1 MPNLQMLNL
10 ADVYAKADAGRAA
23 QQQSTLRDLQTQQLL
38 NQQRQDVG
46 LSNLAQQSVDPT
58 TGELD
63 LGAMSRGAAGLGAY
77 EQASKFQGR
86 AMENKKRKA
95 DMTKEQAAI
104 MGQLAD
110 ENVVNDEATYQRWM
124 GQLNEFDPKAAAA
137 FSQKFPNY
145 TKEAVPLLRQIGQQ
159 GMTSFQRN
167 QLEAQKQI
175 AKDRAAAKRERDA
188 RLKASDSNAFR
199 AAIAESANVPFTQ
212 DAYGNVTIGAL
223 DPEKSRKLDHAK
235 ELAAQYFLTDP
246 QLRGNH
252 LGAAARAT
260 RESFG
265 TGPAPA
271 GAPGAIAPGGKF
283 APMTTEETEWA
294 KRGFANPATREKTL
308 ENMKR
313 RNYDTS
319 FLTGAAVNPGVDLP
333 ASTIRPTRIDVFA
346 GKSWFGKMLDAYN
359 ANMQRLESQY
369 APAEEE

>member
-10 ADVYAKADAGRAA
+10 ADVYAKADQAQAA
-23 QQQSTLRDLQTQQLL
+23 QQQATLRDLQTQQLL

-77 EQASKFQGR
+77 EQASKFQGQ

-95 DMTKEQAAI
+95 DMTKEQAMI

-124 GQLNEFDPKAAAA
+124 GQLNEFDPKAAAT
-137 FSQKFPNY
+137 FVQKFPNY
-145 TKEAVPLLRQIGQQ
+145 TKETVPLLRQIGQQ
-159 GMTSFQRN
+159 GMTSFQRQ
-167 QLEAQKQI
+167 QLAASERI
-175 AKDRAAAKRERDA
+175 AKLKADKEGG
-188 RLKASDSNAFR
+188 LKASDSNALR

-265 TGPAPA
+265 TGPTPA

-283 APMTTEETEWA
+283 SPMTTEETEWA

-313 RNYDTS
+313 RNFDTS

-333 ASTIRPTRIDVFA
+333 ASTIKPTRIDVFA
-346 GKSWFGKMLDAYN
+346 GKSGFGKMLDAYS

>member
-10 ADVYAKADAGRAA
+10 ADVYAKADQAQAA
-23 QQQSTLRDLQTQQLL
+23 QQQATLRDLQTQQLL

-77 EQASKFQGR
+77 EQASKFQGQ
-86 AMENKKRKA
+86 AMESKKRKA
-95 DMTKEQAAI
+95 DMTKEQAMI

-124 GQLNEFDPKAAAA
+124 GQLNEFDPRAAAA

-167 QLEAQKQI
+167 QLEAQRQI
-175 AKDRAAAKRERDA
+175 AKDRAAAKRDA
-188 RLKASDSNAFR
+188 GLKASDSNALR

-212 DAYGNVTIGAL
+212 DAYGNVTISAL
-223 DPEKSRKLDHAK
+223 DPEKNRKLNHAK
-235 ELAAQYFLTDP
+235 KLAAQYFLTDP

-260 RESFG
+260 DEAFG
-265 TGPAPA
+265 IGPVPA
-271 GAPGAIAPGGKF
+271 GAPGTIAPSAGGKF
-283 APMTTEETEWA
+283 SPMTTEETEWA

-333 ASTIRPTRIDVFA
+333 ASTIKPTRIDVFA
-346 GKSWFGKMLDAYN
+346 GKSGFGKMLDAYN